1 MRKTTSACNIHSR
14 AAMPRFTNQWTFI
27 SEVYPSPRFA
37 GPKSSYRPPERL
49 CDTDLV
55 FVPELLACLKWSA
68 NKRPIVALGCQLL
81 RVAGKS
87 RLGTTGAPIPSTK
100 WTVAVGLAF
109 RRCFLEGSLRCRSLI
124 LALLT
129 TPTIIVRC
137 NAKIKRKMRGF

>member
-1 MRKTTSACNIHSR
+1 MH
-14 AAMPRFTNQWTFI
+14 RFTNQWTFI

-37 GPKSSYRPPERL
+37 GPKSSYWPPERL

-55 FVPELLACLKWSA
+55 LSLNCWHVLMVCKQAAYRRSWMS
-68 NKRPIVALGCQLL
+68 II

-100 WTVAVGLAF
+100 WTVAVGLGF

-129 TPTIIVRC
+129 TPTTIVRC
-137 NAKIKRKMRGF
+137 NAKIKFPR

>member
-1 MRKTTSACNIHSR
+1 
-14 AAMPRFTNQWTFI
+14 MPRFKNQWTFI
-27 SEVYPSPRFA
+27 LEVYPSLRFA

-49 CDTDLV
+49 CDTALV
-55 FVPELLACLKWSA
+55 ICPLTTGTSKWPA
-68 NKRPIVALGCQLL
+68 NKRPIVALGRQLL

-100 WTVAVGLAF
+100 WTVAVGLGF

-129 TPTIIVRC
+129 TPTTIVRC
-137 NAKIKRKMRGF
+137 NAKTKRKMRGF